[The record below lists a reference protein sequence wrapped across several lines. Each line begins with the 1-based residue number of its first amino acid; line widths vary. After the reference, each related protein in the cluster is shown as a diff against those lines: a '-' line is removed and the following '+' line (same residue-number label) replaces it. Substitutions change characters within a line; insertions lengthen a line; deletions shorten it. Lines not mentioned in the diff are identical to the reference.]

1 MFTLCFNFHRP
12 LRISMVCNYFE
23 HSCNTSTI
31 FSFYV
36 NLKEFCLSDNF
47 FPSMLKIVSCLHW
60 IASNKRSIN
69 QKCFGNN
76 SKKKIQELLTHQK
89 KTALINELQTSCWKH
104 QAFFFSFH
112 KHLLTVET
120 EFSLQTYEHIFSCI
134 LFHWTW
140 SIFLPKKRSRTN
152 RIMFKDNIFCKI
164 LE

>member
-1 MFTLCFNFHRP
+1 MYEIHKLLISTIYANHIPDLQTVHFFLTVNFRFFFTHLRCNNMFTLCFNFHRP
-12 LRISMVCNYFE
+12 LRISVVCNYFE

-76 SKKKIQELLTHQK
+76 SKKKSRNCWRTRKKLPSLTSFRHHVEN
-89 KTALINELQTSCWKH
+89 IKH
-104 QAFFFSFH
+104 FFFIS
-112 KHLLTVET
+112 
-120 EFSLQTYEHIFSCI
+120 
-134 LFHWTW
+134 
-140 SIFLPKKRSRTN
+140 
-152 RIMFKDNIFCKI
+152 
-164 LE
+164 